1 MTLTIQQIYERYS
14 VRTFARKIE
23 IKRVN
28 SSGVYESNWQDVE
41 ELSLLNLLEKSVKSI
56 NYTMS
61 NNNYN
66 FGIVNIG
73 NVTVSLNSKNG
84 QFDDENNG
92 SSIFKN
98 FVRHKSLIR
107 IRDGYVDDR
116 TDPENPVS
124 VYQTVFQG
132 FIDATATGTKV
143 DDNNL
148 IQNLQ
153 CVDMLSFLLKEYTL
167 VDMGTLTSTN
177 LDSLIYEILNRSEF
191 TDFFN
196 VNAGNINA
204 GYNITSFDISQY
216 EDQITLYELFEN
228 FSIGHSFFYVTD
240 EVFYYKGILE
250 GTSKTFTVD
259 EKKLIKF
266 SRYNNGIANVFERL
280 FWQDQP
286 AITFTAASNKYNK
299 TLTIDIPGATDN
311 TQRQN
316 LLDSIGNIS
325 KIQRR
330 GFTIDIPYFMD
341 VFVLDE
347 IIIESPQIIPE
358 NAFIWGFSR
367 WGDGSTWQRSLQA
380 DNIPNN
386 VAWLVIGV
394 KHSNY
399 KTTLT
404 LQEIV

>member
-1 MTLTIQQIYERYS
+1 MTLTIQQLYERYS
-14 VRTFARKIE
+14 VRTFCRVIE
-23 IKRVN
+23 IKRVD
-28 SSGVYESNWQDVE
+28 SSGVYESDWQDVE
-41 ELSLLNLLEKSVKSI
+41 TLSGLKLLDKSVKSI
-56 NYTMS
+56 NYTTS

-84 QFDDENNG
+84 QFDDETNG
-92 SSIFKN
+92 ASIFKD
-98 FVRHKSLIR
+98 FIRHKSLIR
-107 IRDGYVDDR
+107 IRDGYIDNR
-116 TDPENPVS
+116 TDEENPVS
-124 VYQTVFQG
+124 VYHTVFQG

-177 LDSLIYEILNRSEF
+177 LESLIYEILNRSEF
-191 TDFFN
+191 TNFFT
-196 VNAGNINA
+196 VNASNINP

-216 EDQITLYELFEN
+216 KNQITLYELFEN

-240 EVFYYKGILE
+240 EIFHYKGILE
-250 GTSKTFTVD
+250 GTYKSFTVN

-266 SRYNNGIANVFERL
+266 SRYNNGISNVFERL
-280 FWQDQP
+280 FWEDQP
-286 AITFTAASNKYNK
+286 TITFTSATNKYNK
-299 TLTIDIPGATDN
+299 TLTINILGATN
-311 TQRQN
+311 YTERQN

-347 IIIESPQIIPE
+347 IIIESPQTIPE
-358 NAFIWGFSR
+358 NAFVWGFSR

-380 DNIPNN
+380 ENIPNN